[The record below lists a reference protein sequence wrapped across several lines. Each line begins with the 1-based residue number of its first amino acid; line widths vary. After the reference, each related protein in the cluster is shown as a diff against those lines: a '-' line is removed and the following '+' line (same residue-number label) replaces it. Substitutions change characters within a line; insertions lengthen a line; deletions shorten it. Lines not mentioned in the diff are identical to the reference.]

1 MALEIHSLAY
11 FVRTLQRRS
20 MKQAAADLGVRTSTV
35 SRALGV
41 LEYELATKLLVRRPD
56 GVVASFEGEQLNRSA
71 SLILNWTARLPGV
84 VAGRP
89 EAPGATVVADAAPDL
104 ATLRALAGA
113 PVSLR
118 TLAHFALAVEE
129 RSISGAARRLNITQ
143 PTLGRRMAELERFLG
158 VPLFARSRTGSS
170 PTPAALSL
178 HASAVEIEALAR
190 GILKRADIGF
200 LHQVRDVRLGSVMPA
215 GVDSNLAVL
224 LAGIIEDYTRHDR
237 NRFVSVSTGPAQL
250 LMEQLLAGALDAAI
264 VDTAEVPADFMRL
277 EIARRP
283 LLVMAPASAYRD
295 GDRAEDLIGRL
306 PLALPMTGT
315 GLRRAIDQLVAHGP
329 DAPRR
334 TIECGSI
341 PVLMRL
347 VINGTCCT
355 IIPEGALPQA
365 DPRVR
370 ALPLAGAALV
380 TQLIWMP
387 AKQDSAP
394 VRLIRELVQQRPFA

>member
-71 SLILNWTARLPGV
+71 SLILNWTARLPDV

-89 EAPGATVVADAAPDL
+89 AAPGATMPADAAPAL

-158 VPLFARSRTGSS
+158 VPLFARGRTGSS
-170 PTPAALSL
+170 PTPAALRL
-178 HASAVEIEALAR
+178 HASAIEIEALAR

-200 LHQVRDVRLGSVMPA
+200 LHQVRDFRLGSVMPA

-224 LAGIIEDYTRHDR
+224 LAGIIEDYTKRDR
-237 NRFVSVSTGPAQL
+237 NRFVSVSTGPAQF

-283 LLVMAPASAYRD
+283 LLVMVPASAYRD

-347 VINGTCCT
+347 VINGACCT

-370 ALPLAGAALV
+370 ALGLAGAVLV

-387 AKQDSAP
+387 AKQDSAQ

>member
-11 FVRTLQRRS
+11 FVRTLQCRS

-35 SRALGV
+35 SRTLGV
-41 LEYELATKLLVRRPD
+41 LEYELATKLLVRRPE
-56 GVVASFEGEQLNRSA
+56 GILASFEGEQLNRTA
-71 SLILNWTARLPGV
+71 TLILNWTARLGDV
-84 VAGRP
+84 VAGRS
-89 EAPGATVVADAAPDL
+89 VAPDDEAIGL
-104 ATLRALAGA
+104 DTLRRLAGA

-143 PTLGRRMAELERFLG
+143 PTLGRRMAVLERFLG
-158 VPLFARSRTGSS
+158 AQLFARSRTGAS
-170 PTPAALSL
+170 PTAAALRL

-190 GILKRADIGF
+190 GVLKRADIGF

-215 GVDSNLAVL
+215 GADSNLAVL
-224 LAGIIEDYTRHDR
+224 LAGLIEDYTKRDR

-250 LMEQLLAGALDAAI
+250 LMEQLLAGVLDAAI

-283 LLVMAPASAYRD
+283 LLVMAPAAAYRN

-315 GLRRAIDQLVAHGP
+315 GLRRAIDQLIADGL

-347 VINGTCCT
+347 VINGACCT
-355 IIPEGALPQA
+355 VIPEGALPQT

-370 ALPLAGAALV
+370 ALNLAGAALV

-387 AKQDSAP
+387 AKQDSTQ